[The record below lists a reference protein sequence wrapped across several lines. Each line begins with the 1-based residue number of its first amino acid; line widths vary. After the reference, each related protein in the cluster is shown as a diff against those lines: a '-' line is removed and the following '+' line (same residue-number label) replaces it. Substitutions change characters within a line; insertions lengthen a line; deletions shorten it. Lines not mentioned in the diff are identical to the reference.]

1 MSKNGEIV
9 QALRNLGLES
19 TSICL
24 HSSLRSFSERR
35 VIPDE
40 VIRSFLELDN
50 TILVPT
56 QSWLLYSAPKPES
69 RGFIPFNAED
79 DGSIPSSLPSEG
91 FSIASNKVGKAMG
104 ALPQTLLQDPKRRR
118 GNHPL
123 ASFAA
128 LGQKA
133 DSLIQDQNFASPL
146 LPLEKLRQLD
156 GYVML
161 MGVGLT
167 SATALHLAEQLAGLP
182 GLTRWALLESKEIV
196 ECSVTGC
203 SKGFNSLINALGHL
217 SQQQTVLGS
226 AWTLY
231 PLKTLLDD
239 AVEVFLED
247 PLIATCDVHSCP
259 RCSARFDYVRL
270 GKTRL

>member
-1 MSKNGEIV
+1 MSKYGEIV
-9 QALRNLGLES
+9 QALRHLGLES

-24 HSSLRSFSERR
+24 HSSMRSFSERK

-79 DGSIPSSLPSEG
+79 DGSIPSSLPEEG
-91 FSIASNKVGKAMG
+91 FSISSNKVGKAMG
-104 ALPQTLLQDPKRRR
+104 ALPQTLIQDPLRRR

-128 LGQKA
+128 LGPKA
-133 DSLIQDQNFASPL
+133 DSLVQDQNFTSPL
-146 LPLEKLRQLD
+146 QPLEKVRQLD
-156 GYVML
+156 GYVLL

-167 SATALHLAEQLAGLP
+167 SATALHFAEQLAGLP
-182 GLTRWALLESKEIV
+182 GLTRWALLENKEIV

-203 SKGFNSLINALGHL
+203 SKGFTALNSALGHL
-217 SQQQTVLGS
+217 SHQETVLGS

-231 PLKTLLDD
+231 PLKALLDV
-239 AVEVFLED
+239 AVQVFLAD
-247 PLIATCDVHSCP
+247 PLIATCDIHNCP
-259 RCSARFDYVRL
+259 RCRARADYVRVD
-270 GKTRL
+270 KTR